1 MAEEKSTFQKA
12 LESQKTMA
20 PSKESIANIYNAYKS
35 GQMTPEEAEQFE
47 KDIQS
52 GAIMLP
58 QGVEAKEAG
67 PTMLPVEVTNA
78 YLSGKMTDEERNQLE
93 SDIKAGH
100 VKLAPTIE
108 SRIPT
113 GQPGWVAPTEQPII
127 QRAPEETLGQKLYGA
142 GEAALSTLTGATTG
156 AAGQAYG
163 GLKGIA
169 ESIISGTYGSQ
180 AGVEQAAKEAEQAA
194 GGLTYQ
200 PKTEAGQRYAE
211 TVGKIAEPLAAVAP
225 MAAELAPIAESAR
238 AMAPIVSAEASNAAS
253 SILKNIGKKEI
264 SKAEVPPI
272 PKTPETI
279 PLEAAPETITGK
291 VKEAAKTVKQKA
303 AQVAGISPA
312 EEPSISAESLAQ
324 GVIRTQ
330 KAESLPEPIKLTLG
344 SATRDASQLAFE
356 KEQIKS
362 SLGGPLRKRAEE
374 NNLQALTNF
383 EKIID
388 STEAKAPDISS
399 TGNTVTKALSEGYKA
414 AKTKTRVAY
423 NKAQN
428 SPEASIQVDPSEVLA
443 ELNSRPTGLKTT
455 GLTDHA
461 KQYAVRLGIAEID
474 DSGNLVPRSNVTV
487 RQMEDFRKEINQAT
501 GFEPVEIRDSS
512 ILKGLIDK
520 QTEPVAGPL
529 YKEARALRAAQARK
543 YENRAI
549 IARLVTNRKGM
560 EDPTVAADQV
570 FNKSILNSSPEEITF
585 LKRVLKTSGDD
596 GQQAWKELQ
605 GATMRHI
612 RDEATKGMGM
622 DSADNP
628 IVSPA
633 KLHQVVT
640 QLDKNGRL
648 DLMLGKDRAAT
659 VRNLNDVVRYIN
671 TVPPGTLINNSGTA
685 GVILA
690 AMAEAGATGALT
702 GLPVPVISALKALTS
717 HLRDNRMKMKIE
729 QALNE
734 KPKF

>member
-1 MAEEKSTFQKA
+1 MAEEKSSFQKA
-12 LESQKTMA
+12 LESQKSMA

-35 GQMTPEEAEQFE
+35 GQMTPEEAAQFE

-52 GAIMLP
+52 GVIMLP
-58 QGVEAKEAG
+58 QGVDQTKIG

-78 YLSGKMTDEERNQLE
+78 YLNGKMTDEERMQLE

-100 VKLAPTIE
+100 VKLAPTLE
-108 SRIPT
+108 SQIPT
-113 GQPGWVAPTEQPII
+113 GQPGWVAPTEQPIVK
-127 QRAPEETLGQKLYGA
+127 RAPEETLGQKLYGA
-142 GEAALSTLTGATTG
+142 GEAALSALTGATTG

-169 ESIISGTYGSQ
+169 ESIIGGTYGTQ
-180 AGVEQAAKEAEQAA
+180 TGIEQAAKEAEQAA

-211 TVGKIAEPLAAVAP
+211 AVGKIVEPLAAVAP

-238 AMAPIVSAEASNAAS
+238 MATPIVSDVASKAAGNVV
-253 SILKNIGKKEI
+253 KNI
-264 SKAEVPPI
+264 SKGGESIA
-272 PKTPETI
+272 
-279 PLEAAPETITGK
+279 
-291 VKEAAKTVKQKA
+291 KA
-303 AQVAGISPA
+303 AEKTKEKIVGAKEKVIEVAGIKPEA
-312 EEPSISAESLAQ
+312 TPEISTEAIAQ
-324 GVIRTQ
+324 GKLRAE
-330 KAESLPEPIKLTLG
+330 KAAALPEPVSLTLG
-344 SATRDASQLAFE
+344 AETRDPMQLAFE

-362 SLGGPLRKRAEE
+362 ALGGPLRKRAEE
-374 NNLQALTNF
+374 NNLQALQNF
-383 EKIID
+383 DKLID

-399 TGNTVTKALSEGYKA
+399 TGNSVIKALSEGYKA
-414 AKTKTRVAY
+414 AKNKVNVLYSKAAKSEEANAIVDTNSKVKLGEGENAINDSLIGYVNERLKGVEPKVA
-423 NKAQN
+423 
-428 SPEASIQVDPSEVLA
+428 EA
-443 ELNSRPTGLKTT
+443 
-455 GLTDHA
+455 A
-461 KQYAVRLGIAEID
+461 KKQLLRFGIATED
-474 DSGNLVPRSNVTV
+474 ESGNLIGRQATVKQMENFRQEMSGASDISVPR
-487 RQMEDFRKEINQAT
+487 QM
-501 GFEPVEIRDSS
+501 RDET
-512 ILKGLIDK
+512 IIKKLIDA

-529 YKEARALRAAQARK
+529 YKEARAARAEQARK

-549 IARLVTNRKGM
+549 IARLVSNRKGM
-560 EDPTVAADQV
+560 EDPMVAADQV
-570 FNKSILNSSPEEITF
+570 FNKSVLNSSPEEITF
-585 LKRVLKTSGDD
+585 MKRVLKTSGED

-605 GATMRHI
+605 GATLRHI

-648 DLMLGKDRAAT
+648 DLMLGKDQAKIIRD
-659 VRNLNDVVRYIN
+659 LNDVVRYIN
-671 TVPPGTLINNSGTA
+671 TTPPGTLINNSGTA

-717 HLRDNRMKMKIE
+717 HLRDNRMKIKIE
-729 QALNE
+729 KALNE